1 MNMMKRTLIGA
12 LAIALALIGT
22 ACDSSTSS
30 GDLEAPYVTTAAV
43 NDGGT
48 LRLTWATVTDAKSY
62 EITTDDSV
70 YTTTD
75 TTFDV
80 STPTVAIKVRA
91 VSGSTKSDSTAFDLS
106 VVEGTVEFFGDLD
119 ATHANG
125 FGFGDKGGVVA
136 CSLIYPSTAETDFYA
151 DTLKFH
157 GEMRL
162 ISGKGVNQSRRG
174 NAMKAASGSYDGAMM
189 ADPLGTYSDSSLA
202 IMVDST
208 YYLRMSTDTSGTWST
223 GDNFAKA
230 RVDSIAGAK
239 VAVTTAY
246 QKIPGLR
253 WLVK

>member
-1 MNMMKRTLIGA
+1 MMKRTLIGA
-12 LAIALALIGT
+12 LAVALALIGT
-22 ACDSSTSS
+22 GCDSATTS
-30 GDLEAPYVTTAAV
+30 GDLDAPYVSTGTV

-48 LRLTWATVTDAKSY
+48 LRLTWWTVDGADSY

-75 TTFDV
+75 TSFDV

-125 FGFGDKGGVVA
+125 FGFGDKGAVLA

-151 DTLKFH
+151 DTFKFH

-162 ISGKGVNQSRRG
+162 ISGAEVNQGRRG
-174 NAMKAASGSYDGAMM
+174 NGMKAASGSYDGATI
-189 ADPLGTYSDSSLA
+189 ADPVGTYSDSSLA

-208 YYLRMSTDTSGTWST
+208 YYLRISSDTSNTWSEAS
-223 GDNFAKA
+223 NFAKA
-230 RVDSIAGAK
+230 NVVSIEGAK
-239 VAVTTAY
+239 VTLKTAY
-246 QKIPGLR
+246 QEIGGLR